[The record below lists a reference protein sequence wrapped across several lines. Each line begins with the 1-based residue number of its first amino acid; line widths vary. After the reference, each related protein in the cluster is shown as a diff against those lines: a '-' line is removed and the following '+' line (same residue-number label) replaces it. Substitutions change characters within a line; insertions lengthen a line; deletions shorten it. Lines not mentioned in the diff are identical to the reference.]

1 MSGFVSLVGA
11 GPGDPGLLTLAG
23 RDRLAGCNVVVYDR
37 LIDPSLLDYA
47 PAQAERIFAGKSP
60 ESKALTQD
68 EINELLVAKG
78 LDGKRVVRLK
88 GGDPFVFGRGGEEAL
103 ALAKAGVA
111 FEVVPGISSSIA
123 GPAYAGIPVTHR
135 GLASSFAVVTG
146 HEDEDK
152 PDASVDWRRLATSVD
167 TIVVLMGAAALAGV
181 ARALIEGGR
190 AAETPAVTIEWGT
203 TTRQRSIASTVER
216 IAGAV
221 RTAGLRNPL
230 LTVVGQVASLRD
242 HIAWFENR
250 PLFGRKVLVTRT
262 RRQASTLSDLLRR
275 EGAVPIELPALELSP
290 IATDAELDAMTR
302 RLESRHYNWCLFTS
316 ANAAAFVFDYL
327 ARSGRDVRV
336 FAGCKLAA
344 LGAATA
350 SALEAKGLRADLVAS
365 EFTSNGLVDSLPL
378 DVGGLHF
385 LLPHATGGVDLRGA
399 LRARGAIV
407 DEIALYESK
416 VPSSID
422 PETLQLL
429 QGGEID
435 VATFASSSSITNL
448 AALLGDDFDR
458 LKGTLIA
465 SIGPVTSE
473 TARAHGLDVAVEASP
488 HTIPALVE
496 ALKAHYVNA

>member
-23 RDRLAGCNVVVYDR
+23 RDRLAGCDVVVYDR
-37 LIDPSLLDYA
+37 LIDPSLLEYA
-47 PAQAERIFAGKSP
+47 PAEAERIFAGKSP
-60 ESKALTQD
+60 DSKALTQD
-68 EINELLVAKG
+68 EINDLLVAKG
-78 LDGKRVVRLK
+78 LGGRRVVRLK

-111 FEVVPGISSSIA
+111 FEVIPGISSSIA
-123 GPAYAGIPVTHR
+123 GPAYAGVPVTHR

-167 TIVVLMGAAALAGV
+167 TIVVLMGAAALPGV
-181 ARALIEGGR
+181 TRALIEGGR
-190 AAETPAVTIEWGT
+190 PAETPAVTIEWGT
-203 TTRQRSIASTVER
+203 TTRQRSVSSTVES
-216 IAGAV
+216 IAEAV
-221 RTAGLRNPL
+221 RAAGLRNPL

-250 PLFGRKVLVTRT
+250 PLFGKKVLVTRT
-262 RRQASTLSDLLRR
+262 RSQASTLSDLLRR
-275 EGAVPIELPALELSP
+275 EGAIPIELAALELSP
-290 IATDAELDAMTR
+290 VATDGKLDAMTK
-302 RLESRHYNWCLFTS
+302 RLESRQYDWCLFTS
-316 ANAAAFVFDYL
+316 TNAASFVFDYL
-327 ARSGRDVRV
+327 DRSGRDVRV

-350 SALEAKGLRADLVAS
+350 GALVAKGLRADLVAS

-378 DVGGLHF
+378 DIGGLHF
-385 LLPHATGGVDLRGA
+385 LLPRATGGVDLRGA

-407 DEIALYESK
+407 DEVALYESK
-416 VPSSID
+416 LPSSID

-429 QGGEID
+429 RNGEID

-448 AALLGDDFDR
+448 AALLGDDFER
-458 LKGTLIA
+458 LRSVLIA

-473 TARAHGLDVAVEASP
+473 TARAHGLSVDIEASP

-496 ALKAHYVNA
+496 ALKAHYTNA